1 MKVTVAPG
9 KFVHKAVAWYAKHI
23 SPKGVDAC
31 VETIGENYVHI
42 LVLYQKVYC
51 GDISVTPVTLGNPVA
66 SYGLPILY
74 TEYVIDGPSEEKIL
88 QFLDDAKKS
97 YETRCNTFDK
107 NSDTL
112 NIMTWDGGAWCDEY
126 KTPRRS
132 KNSIYVPE
140 FQVVIDDLNNFYAQ
154 KDRYLSLEIP
164 YARTYMFHGLPGTG
178 KTSMIYT
185 IASELNK
192 NVAIIDFS
200 DAELS
205 DRHIRRALYKLP
217 PDTILCLEDIDSL
230 FSENRKSDKSTITFS
245 GILNILDGVVKN
257 TGIVIIMTT
266 NLLKDLDDAAM
277 RRRVDYYLKFD
288 FMKREQMTKM
298 FSRFYPDQDPDKFT
312 LLVEKLKLTPCVLQK
327 FFVKHLD
334 TDDISQH
341 VEELFQMCNNEYKII
356 KDPNSMYF

>member
-1 MKVTVAPG
+1 MKVIVAPG
-9 KFVHKAVAWYAKHI
+9 KNAYKAVAWYAKHI
-23 SPKGVDAC
+23 SAEGVDAF
-31 VETIGENYVHI
+31 VDSIGDNHI
-42 LVLYQKVYC
+42 LTLNQKVYC
-51 GDISVTPVTLGNPVA
+51 GDISVTPVTIGDPIQ
-66 SYGLPILY
+66 SYGVPMMY
-74 TEYVIDGPSEEKIL
+74 TEYVIEGPTVKIL
-88 QFLDDAKKS
+88 KFINDAKTN
-97 YETRCNTFDK
+97 YDTRCSTFDK
-107 NSDTL
+107 SSDTL
-112 NIMTWDGGAWCDEY
+112 NIMTWDGDVWYDEY

-132 KNSIYVPE
+132 KDSIYVPE
-140 FQVVIDDLNNFYAQ
+140 YQSVIDDLNNFYAQ

-200 DAELS
+200 DADIS
-205 DRHIRRALYKLP
+205 DSHIRRALYKLP
-217 PDTILCLEDIDSL
+217 KETILCLEDIDSL

-288 FMKREQMTKM
+288 FMKKEQMARM
-298 FSRFYPDQDPDKFT
+298 FRRFFPRQDSTRFT
-312 LLVEKLKLTPCVLQK
+312 HLVEKLKLTPCVLQK

-334 TDDISQH
+334 TYDISQH
-341 VEELFQMCNNEYKII
+341 VDELFHMCDNEYKLI

>member
-9 KFVHKAVAWYAKHI
+9 KNAHKAVAWYAKHI
-23 SPKGVDAC
+23 SPKGVDAF
-31 VETIGENYVHI
+31 VDSIGDNTI
-42 LVLYQKVYC
+42 LTLYQKVYC
-51 GDISVTPVTLGNPVA
+51 GDISVTPVIIGDPIQFHGVPTLYV
-66 SYGLPILY
+66 
-74 TEYVIDGPSEEKIL
+74 EYVIEGPPDKIL
-88 QFLDDAKKS
+88 EFIRDAKNN
-97 YETRCNTFDK
+97 YETKCNTFDK
-107 NSDTL
+107 NPDTL
-112 NIMTWDGGAWCDEY
+112 NIMTWDGYIWFDEY

-132 KNSIYVPE
+132 KSSIYVPE
-140 FQVVIDDLNNFYAQ
+140 FQSVIDDLNNFYAQ
-154 KDRYLSLEIP
+154 KDRYISLEIP

-185 IASELNK
+185 VASELNK

-200 DAELS
+200 DAEIS
-205 DRHIRRALYKLP
+205 DRHIRKALYKLP

-288 FMKREQMTKM
+288 FMNKEQMAKM
-298 FSRFYPDQDPDKFT
+298 FTRFFPAQDPERFS

-334 TDDISQH
+334 ADDITLH
-341 VEELFQMCNNEYKII
+341 VEELIHMCNNEYKIT